1 MSRTYRR
8 KNSFN
13 EKSYVD
19 DWFNK
24 HEHND
29 YFVLNRKFDHSL
41 KNKKARKAWYHSDN
55 YKPYDSSV
63 LGYIK
68 WESKNSARA
77 KNKNKI
83 GKLKFLSDYQEFDD
97 YSFHSKKNNILY
109 SIL

>member
-24 HEHND
+24 YEHNN
-29 YFVLNRKFDHSL
+29 YFVLNLKFDNSL
-41 KNKKARKAWYHSDN
+41 NNKKARHAWYHSDN

-63 LGYIK
+63 LEYIK
-68 WESKNSARA
+68 WESKNSDRS
-77 KNKNKI
+77 KNKNNINKV
-83 GKLKFLSDYQEFDD
+83 KFLNDYEEFDD
-97 YSFHSKKNNILY
+97 FSFHFKKNNILY